1 MLPKITLPLL
11 ALAGLGFGIY
21 SVVNGNKPVP
31 VAPAVVEPAQAPFK
45 TYIAGAGII
54 ESKNRNVVIGAALP
68 GIVKSL
74 NVKVGDRVKTGA
86 VLFTV
91 DDRDAQANLT
101 MRRADLE
108 LARAAVDEATA
119 SLADVEVLRKL
130 AESVTDRRAISTEEL
145 ERRRNAVLIAKARLD
160 SAKARVLQ
168 AQSQVEAVETTL
180 ERLNVRAP
188 MDGEILQVNIRPGE
202 FAMAGPTST
211 PMLVMGNLDQLHVR
225 VDIDENDAWR
235 FRPNGKAVAYLRG
248 NRDFSTP
255 LTLAYV
261 EPYVVPKRSLTG
273 DSTERV
279 DMRVLQALYQF
290 DRKKLNAFVG
300 QQVDVFIEAPGYDA
314 LKTGQAPAPAAAGRP
329 AK

>member
-54 ESKNRNVVIGAALP
+54 EAKSRNVAIGAALP

-74 NVKVGDRVKTGA
+74 NVKVGDKVKTGA

-160 SAKARVLQ
+160 SARARVLQ

-202 FAMAGPTST
+202 FAMAGATST

-290 DRKKLNAFVG
+290 DRKKLHAFVG
-300 QQVDVFIEAPGYDA
+300 QQVDVFIEAPGYDV
-314 LKTGQAPAPAAAGRP
+314 LKTGQPPVPAGRA

>member
-1 MLPKITLPLL
+1 MLPKATLPIL
-11 ALAGLGFGIY
+11 AAAGFAFGIY
-21 SVVNGNKPVP
+21 SVINGNKPVP
-31 VAPAVVEPAQAPFK
+31 IALAVVEPAQAPFK
-45 TYIAGAGII
+45 TFIAGSGII
-54 ESKNRNVVIGAALP
+54 ESKNRNVVIGSALP
-68 GIVKSL
+68 GIVKTL
-74 NVKVGDRVKTGA
+74 NVKVGDRVKAGA

-91 DDRDAQANLT
+91 DDRDAQANLA
-101 MRRADLE
+101 MKRADLE
-108 LARAAVDEATA
+108 LTKAAVEEATA

-130 AESVTDRRAISTEEL
+130 AESVTDRRAISAEEL
-145 ERRRNAVLIAKARLD
+145 ERRHNAVLIAKARLD

-168 AQSQVEAVETTL
+168 AQSQVEATETTV

-188 MDGEILQVNIRPGE
+188 MDGEVLQVNIRPGE
-202 FAMAGPTST
+202 FAMAGAVST
-211 PMLVMGNLDQLHVR
+211 PLLVMGNLDQLHVR

-248 NRDFSTP
+248 NREFSTP

-261 EPYVVPKRSLTG
+261 EPFVVPKRSLTG

-290 DRKKLNAFVG
+290 DRSRLRAYVG

-314 LKTGQAPAPAAAGRP
+314 LTSPALAPKATSGKKKP
-329 AK
+329 

>member
-1 MLPKITLPLL
+1 MPPKITLPLL

-74 NVKVGDRVKTGA
+74 YVKVGDRVKTGA

-314 LKTGQAPAPAAAGRP
+314 LKTGQPPAPATAGRP

>member
-74 NVKVGDRVKTGA
+74 NVKVGDRVKSGA
-86 VLFTV
+86 VLFTI

-314 LKTGQAPAPAAAGRP
+314 LKTGQPPAPAKAGRP